1 MISLIPIRCRKPCKI
16 IKALY
21 SSGGCF
27 RIEPCDSCTKRKT
40 VLYLIAYN
48 HKFALA
54 GIALRKALTVK
65 LITNPDF
72 LALEVRIQTL
82 HPRISRIN
90 YATDFYLIRTFYYKA
105 SRFASS
111 LNDRKVYCLLWKRQ
125 NRFRAIKSAGSYL
138 PYTCSHN
145 CYPVYVKCWFFIYI
159 LYNVNY
165 IRFAMLLQ
173 CK

>member
-48 HKFALA
+48 HKFTLA

-90 YATDFYLIRTFYYKA
+90 YATDFYLIRTKIGFVPLNLPAAICPIRTRTIVTPFTLNVDFLYTYY
-105 SRFASS
+105 
-111 LNDRKVYCLLWKRQ
+111 
-125 NRFRAIKSAGSYL
+125 I
-138 PYTCSHN
+138 
-145 CYPVYVKCWFFIYI
+145 
-159 LYNVNY
+159 
-165 IRFAMLLQ
+165 M
-173 CK
+173 

>member
-90 YATDFYLIRTFYYKA
+90 YATDFYLIRTFYTKLPA
-105 SRFASS
+105 S
-111 LNDRKVYCLLWKRQ
+111 LLPSMTKGLLSPLKTP

-145 CYPVYVKCWFFIYI
+145 CYPVYVKC
-159 LYNVNY
+159 
-165 IRFAMLLQ
+165 
-173 CK
+173 

>member
-1 MISLIPIRCRKPCKI
+1 MISLIPIGCRKPCKI

-111 LNDRKVYCLLWKRQ
+111 LNDRKVYCLL
-125 NRFRAIKSAGSYL
+125 
-138 PYTCSHN
+138 
-145 CYPVYVKCWFFIYI
+145 
-159 LYNVNY
+159 
-165 IRFAMLLQ
+165 
-173 CK
+173 